1 MTHYVCGMFL
11 YYPCRKPA
19 IRDDL
24 LERTRSASSK
34 VIQAISVANLLQEL
48 SEAKTKIVVRIAYIV
63 VRTHHASRTTHDES
77 LRSGPGRIRTYGQWI
92 MSPLL
97 YR

>member
-1 MTHYVCGMFL
+1 MTHYVRGMFL

-34 VIQAISVANLLQEL
+34 VTQAISVANLLQEL
-48 SEAKTKIVVRIAYIV
+48 SEAKTKKATYRNRLI
-63 VRTHHASRTTHDES
+63 TKN
-77 LRSGPGRIRTYGQWI
+77 SGVGPVGFEPTANG
-92 MSPLL
+92 L
-97 YR
+97 